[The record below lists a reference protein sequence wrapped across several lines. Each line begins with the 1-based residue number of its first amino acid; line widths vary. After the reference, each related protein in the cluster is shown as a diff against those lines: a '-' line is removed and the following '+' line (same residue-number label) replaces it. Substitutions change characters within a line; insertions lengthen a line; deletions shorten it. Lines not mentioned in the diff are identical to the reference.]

1 MDDLAINQIEK
12 RLKPLRGVISETK
25 VTPGWVYYVR
35 HALNLTLEKL
45 GFRAQ
50 LSKATIQQIEK
61 REVHG
66 KVTIATLKK
75 LAHAMDCEFIYAIVP
90 NQELKT
96 FLFEKAY
103 QKAEAII
110 RNADVHMMLEDQ
122 RVTEEMAIRIKRLA
136 QELLARGDIW

>member
-12 RLKPLRGVISETK
+12 RLKKLRAVISEAK
-25 VTPGWVYYVR
+25 VNPGWIFFLR
-35 HALNLTLEKL
+35 HAFNLTLEKL
-45 GFRAQ
+45 AHRVQ

-61 REVHG
+61 REAQG
-66 KVTIATLKK
+66 KVTIATLRK

-90 NQELKT
+90 NQELKA

-103 QKAEAII
+103 KKAEAII

-122 RVTEEMAIRIKRLA
+122 KVTEEISIRIKRLA